1 MKILFLCVANSARSQ
16 VAEGLAKHIFDSS
29 VTIASAG
36 SNPSGTVNPFAIE
49 VLREKGIDASQ
60 QWSKSIDQLPSGL
73 INNLDFIVTLCA
85 EEVCPIVISNAQRI
99 HWPLPDPAS
108 APQGTELEAFRKTRD
123 DISELIK
130 SWKAKLNT

>member
-16 VAEGLAKHIFDSS
+16 IAEGLAKDIFDSS

-36 SNPSGTVNPFAIE
+36 SNPNGTVNPFAIE
-49 VLREKGIDASQ
+49 VLQEKGIDTSE
-60 QWSKSIDQLPSGL
+60 QWSKSINQLPDEL

-108 APQGTELEAFRKTRD
+108 APRGTELETFRKTRD
-123 DISELIK
+123 DISVLINSLK
-130 SWKAKLNT
+130 EKLNS

>member
-16 VAEGLAKHIFDSS
+16 LAEGLAKQIFDSS
-29 VTIASAG
+29 VSIASVG

-49 VLREKGIDASQ
+49 VLQEKGIDTSE
-60 QWSKSIDQLPSGL
+60 QWSKSINQLPEEL
-73 INNLDFIVTLCA
+73 IDNLDFIVTLCA

-108 APQGTELEAFRKTRD
+108 APYGTELEAFRKTRD
-123 DISELIK
+123 DISVLIK
-130 SWKAKLNT
+130 SWKEKLKS